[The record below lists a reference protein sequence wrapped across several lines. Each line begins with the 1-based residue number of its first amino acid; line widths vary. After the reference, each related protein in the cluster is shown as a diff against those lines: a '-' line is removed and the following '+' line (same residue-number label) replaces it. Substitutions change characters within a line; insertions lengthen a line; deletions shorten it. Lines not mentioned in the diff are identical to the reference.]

1 MSVCSDCR
9 ENCLNLP
16 APINTTLPKKKKN
29 GMINQSVTFKILPL
43 SSKWQH
49 GLPLTPVT
57 WRPAHLH
64 FTFYDWKCLKNRKC
78 SQGSAHRALFFLS
91 LLRWRCRLFVKR
103 AGSIFSLCLLQ
114 SNRQLSVPTNWVQ
127 ALTQWMRSGKQE
139 GNRIPNKRHEGGVC
153 VTCITGM
160 SLV

>member
-78 SQGSAHRALFFLS
+78 SQGSAHRALFFYHCYGDAVVS
-91 LLRWRCRLFVKR
+91 LWNEQVRYFHSVSCRAIDSCLFQQIECRHWRNECG
-103 AGSIFSLCLLQ
+103 A
-114 SNRQLSVPTNWVQ
+114 
-127 ALTQWMRSGKQE
+127 E
-139 GNRIPNKRHEGGVC
+139 NKRGIASQTNVMKAAF
-153 VTCITGM
+153 V
-160 SLV
+160 SPA